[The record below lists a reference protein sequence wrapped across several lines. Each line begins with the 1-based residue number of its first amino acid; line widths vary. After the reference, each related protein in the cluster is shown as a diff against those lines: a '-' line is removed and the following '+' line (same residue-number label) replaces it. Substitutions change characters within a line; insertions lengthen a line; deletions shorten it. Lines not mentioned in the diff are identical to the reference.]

1 VCHSLCQTQV
11 WTPCCQ
17 TQVWTPASLDFCK
30 LKFESCQTKV
40 WTPAGIRG
48 DFACRPN
55 QGACWATYCGP
66 IWPWD
71 KSNWGRWFCRA
82 KVLKSY
88 CTVTLP
94 KSVGL
99 CCSSTIQKS
108 PSRLFCIV
116 CYWRKRWFAHPWAFH
131 CYSIRL
137 EVSNRLIA
145 PIVTRSNNLKL
156 LITWYDGIP
165 SLMRENILIAEH
177 SLLAYVRR

>member
-1 VCHSLCQTQV
+1 LKTEEVFYGPQNRYAKNLPNYRSITGARVSLTL
-11 WTPCCQ
+11 PNS
-17 TQVWTPASLDFCK
+17 SLDSV
-30 LKFESCQTKV
+30 LPNSSL
-40 WTPAGIRG
+40 
-48 DFACRPN
+48 DSCRPN

-156 LITWYDGIP
+156 LITWY
-165 SLMRENILIAEH
+165 
-177 SLLAYVRR
+177 